1 MSTADTA
8 LSISINMAPGPEHRQ
23 EPVAPDKI
31 DEGDRAVAATAD
43 VDAENVDTTTT
54 SSSNNNNSND
64 SVAAVAVVE
73 QSSNIENAPAT
84 NFATGADS
92 ANQSSPLNSGVDSKQ
107 EEPATL
113 SELNDSEL
121 RALLDEAITY
131 KCPKDREGKSHLFKE
146 LLQEAE
152 ADETKEGHRV
162 ICNSR
167 CLPGSNRR
175 RHKRDSVSERLT
187 HGGSLQNLAHPIASE
202 FDSSF
207 AYPTS
212 SSCHTYGSSRKKNK
226 KYIGPSVSARQR
238 EGGSLPSDVDASH
251 SLASLA
257 NLDLSF
263 DKKKN
268 FCVERSAYDWTNK
281 EKSKSLDKPS
291 YTSTKKEEKE
301 KEKKESKRDTVSSS
315 EIELETREKRIGKGK
330 YGTNKMLESDNPPP
344 ESDYMVIDLGDI
356 EVGAISERNV
366 GSMASGIQRPRSLDT
381 ENDEGTEMRIIEPRK
396 PIHYVTLATL
406 DVDSPIEFPIR
417 DHKQEKS
424 KMSVNGTEVTGTLCQ
439 PHNSVKCSIGGASN
453 SSSTSQSKI
462 VPSLCSVMPSWQ
474 AQNLTLGPR
483 YTAQHITMKDPSVS
497 GEKKS
502 LDENGNAVQ
511 SYNDRFAKKLRR
523 KHTQEHNVKVYN
535 AENVEGHRNEDID
548 SLINF
553 IENKES
559 KSKKGKTSNP
569 VRVKANSGTKPRTR
583 EKDTKREQLPS
594 KLQKSNSLEEISKTK
609 LEDLTTEKSVSSS
622 GASSVSSQHGE
633 NVALRRPKQ
642 RSTGDATVDSR
653 GDRRSWGTE
662 EGQSIY
668 CNDTG
673 EDYTSRRNSNKKINP
688 EPEHETA
695 EFLVVTKKKK
705 SKKQRRSSSGSRA
718 QNLTTSGSYLQN
730 SRGFSNEYRTPLSP
744 ELRRKSASSMPPSDK
759 SDSSDLD
766 SVHSLPVTS
775 NSSKHN
781 LTKVATSSGGTPQA
795 SYADIARMATISHN
809 LNMSTIVPGMLN
821 TTSWPSVPPKTP
833 SEPDKVPQDYYPSLD
848 EIQHS
853 ERKVRQQQNF
863 AQSNHAAATLSLAFE
878 KSLSPTLTKVK
889 NLSDRKKAEAQEEAI
904 NKNIQVFKYVQD
916 IEKMQSLTQ
925 QEQKHLT
932 ASNTYN
938 TNTSETIATN
948 TVTPRL
954 NNNNTTMNY
963 NPLDADNNSNCT
975 VNNKDSVAHSR
986 TNNPRSRRSYVHGNQ
1001 NIQIQGLY
1009 EEQYVKKIAP
1019 PYHDEPIKKS
1029 HSIDTLQSENRT
1041 NPTIASHSDSA
1052 DAQKLKTAKL
1062 TQESQDVESEPSN
1075 NKNKMTSSDPRT
1087 ARIVKEYPNNNITM
1101 KHDVVKV
1108 GICQT
1113 QNPKQDTQQREDM
1126 ENKKTKSQSDKDQP
1140 QRSSS
1145 VEMHQTKN
1153 SIPRPA
1159 VILLDETT
1167 SDIAKNNNLP
1177 TELTFGF
1184 EINEQLL
1191 LSEDNGNEETQATAT
1206 SSSTFSP
1213 TVPPLVNKLSL
1224 NTFEKNPPLF
1234 TEKSARYDK
1243 FSSNYHMQSPNAHIT
1258 PTNTHVTP
1266 VHPVMVQPLPYMSY
1280 PNTRFPP
1287 PTYLPPPPPPPPG
1300 IMEKFHPPKEDF
1312 AMLYV
1317 APEEE
1322 LNVQTYNHDKI
1333 VSFVGLA
1340 WDAVM
1345 RENVTATGRIQ
1356 FYSGQ

>member
-1 MSTADTA
+1 
-8 LSISINMAPGPEHRQ
+8 MAPGPEHRQ

-31 DEGDRAVAATAD
+31 VEGDRAAAAAAD
-43 VDAENVDTTTT
+43 ADAENVDTTTG
-54 SSSNNNNSND
+54 SSNNSNSND
-64 SVAAVAVVE
+64 SVVVVAE
-73 QSSNIENAPAT
+73 QSSNIEIAPTT
-84 NFATGADS
+84 NFAAGADS
-92 ANQSSPLNSGVDSKQ
+92 ANQSSPSNSGVDSKQ

-152 ADETKEGHRV
+152 ADETEEGHRV

-212 SSCHTYGSSRKKNK
+212 SSCHTYGSNRKKNK

-238 EGGSLPSDVDASH
+238 EGGSLPSNVDASH

-301 KEKKESKRDTVSSS
+301 KEKKESKRETANSGEV
-315 EIELETREKRIGKGK
+315 ELETREKRVSKGK
-330 YGTNKMLESDNPPP
+330 YGTNEMLESDNPPP
-344 ESDYMVIDLGDI
+344 EYKSDYMVIDLGDV

-396 PIHYVTLATL
+396 PIHYVTRATL

-424 KMSVNGTEVTGTLCQ
+424 KMSVNGTEVTGTLFQ
-439 PHNSVKCSIGGASN
+439 PHNSVKCGIGGASN

-462 VPSLCSVMPSWQ
+462 VPSLCSVMPSWPT
-474 AQNLTLGPR
+474 QNL
-483 YTAQHITMKDPSVS
+483 AM

-569 VRVKANSGTKPRTR
+569 VRVKTSSGTKPRTR
-583 EKDTKREQLPS
+583 EKDTKREQLSS

-642 RSTGDATVDSR
+642 RSTGDTTVDSR

-688 EPEHETA
+688 EPEHET

-718 QNLTTSGSYLQN
+718 QNLTTSGSYLQG
-730 SRGFSNEYRTPLSP
+730 SRGFPNEYRTPLSP

-821 TTSWPSVPPKTP
+821 TASWPSVPPKTP

-863 AQSNHAAATLSLAFE
+863 AQSNHAAASLSLAFE

-889 NLSDRKKAEAQEEAI
+889 NSSDRKKAEAQEEAI

-916 IEKMQSLTQ
+916 IEKMQESLTQ
-925 QEQKHLT
+925 QEQKHHA
-932 ASNTYN
+932 ASNNYS
-938 TNTSETIATN
+938 TNSETIATN

-954 NNNNTTMNY
+954 NNNSTTINY
-963 NPLDADNNSNCT
+963 NPLDADNNPNCT

-986 TNNPRSRRSYVHGNQ
+986 TNNPRSRRNYVHNNQ
-1001 NIQIQGLY
+1001 NVQIQGSY

-1019 PYHDEPIKKS
+1019 SYHDEPIKKI
-1029 HSIDTLQSENRT
+1029 HSTDTSQSENRT
-1041 NPTIASHSDSA
+1041 NSTIASHSDNT
-1052 DAQKLKTAKL
+1052 DAQKLKTVKP
-1062 TQESQDVESEPSN
+1062 TQESQDVESESSN

-1087 ARIVKEYPNNNITM
+1087 ARIVKEYSNNNITM
-1101 KHDVVKV
+1101 KHDVTKV

-1113 QNPKQDTQQREDM
+1113 QNLKQDTQQREDV
-1126 ENKKTKSQSDKDQP
+1126 ENKKSKSQSDKDQS
-1140 QRSSS
+1140 QRSST
-1145 VEMHQTKN
+1145 VEMQQTKN
-1153 SIPRPA
+1153 STPRPA

-1191 LSEDNGNEETQATAT
+1191 LSEDNGNEETQATTT
-1206 SSSTFSP
+1206 SNSAFSP
-1213 TVPPLVNKLSL
+1213 TVPPLVNKSSL
-1224 NTFEKNPPLF
+1224 NAFERNPSLF
-1234 TEKSARYDK
+1234 AEKPARYDK
-1243 FSSNYHMQSPNAHIT
+1243 FSSNYHMQSPNTHVT
-1258 PTNTHVTP
+1258 PTNAHPVHP

-1322 LNVQTYNHDKI
+1322 VNVQTYNHDKI